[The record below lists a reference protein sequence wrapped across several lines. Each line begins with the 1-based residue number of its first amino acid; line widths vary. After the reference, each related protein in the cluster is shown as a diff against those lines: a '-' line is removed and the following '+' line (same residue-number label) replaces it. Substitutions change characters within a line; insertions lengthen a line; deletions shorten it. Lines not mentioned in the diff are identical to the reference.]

1 MTSAD
6 ERLRTWLARVK
17 AAPARID
24 RLTGV
29 HESVADELTNLRATL
44 AALDHRVDRIDRSI
58 AGKTQLDDIL
68 ADLDE
73 LRRSIDDRS
82 EVVDR
87 TLARYIGVLGRV
99 ATDPARRQALARL
112 IDELGPSPQLRPGL
126 SAFTVTWHHAGFLE
140 EAVRSALAA
149 LDRLPTE
156 LQGEALVLDDGSLD
170 ETVDV
175 TAQLTT
181 LDRRVRVIRAAANIG
196 VGHARNAL
204 LHAVTT
210 THAFQLDADN
220 TAVADGVATL
230 FQVATAYGAAS
241 VYGNILK
248 VDLDGR
254 PLGVISNEPIT
265 PAFFASNYIDT
276 MAVVDVAT
284 LRSIGGWPTDPMIEH
299 LDDWV
304 ATHALLRRG
313 HLVGFVPV
321 VAGRYRELEGAMHV
335 AADHRLGADPIRRMW
350 DNDGRLTADRVAA
363 FAAHPDL
370 GPLWATESAR
380 RLQPALV
387 PPAEPEPPDLARILV
402 VASGGV
408 GNVGDDAIT
417 ITVIDR
423 LRRSVPDAVIEVVT
437 DQDRPVGLRG
447 VVWRCTLVE
456 AIREQTVPTL
466 DLGAYTAA
474 VFAGGGS
481 ITSLWRSGLI
491 EPRAELARRLTEVG
505 VPYVMSGQG
514 LGPFSDDDD
523 RRLVARLLG
532 GARRIAVRDPQSAE
546 LCRSL
551 GVPPDLVAVT
561 GDDALGLEPADRSTV
576 EATLA
581 GIGLGDRRFVAVTVR
596 EADYVG
602 DHDLGAWADA
612 VDRYAAERDLAV
624 LGIALND
631 MPPSPEA
638 ATLARL
644 AHGPVPRRVP
654 WHLLPC
660 ERDPGLLAAVM
671 AQADAAAVH
680 SYHAALLALAG
691 NRPAVLAAGTP
702 YYRAKALGLAE
713 LAGLPDG
720 LAAGVTAPLDLDRRL
735 DLVAAAIDTGAG
747 LTSATK
753 AVDAWWTETCT
764 LLAELVRATHHRSS

>member
-6 ERLRTWLARVK
+6 DRLRTWLARVK

-29 HESVADELTNLRATL
+29 HESVVDELANLRATL
-44 AALDHRVDRIDRSI
+44 AALDHRIAQVDHRST
-58 AGKTQLDDIL
+58 AGQAQLDGLL
-68 ADLDE
+68 ADLAG

-82 EVVDR
+82 GVVDR
-87 TLARYIGVLGRV
+87 TLAGYVGVLGRV
-99 ATDPARRQALARL
+99 ATDPVRRQALARL
-112 IDELGPSPQLRPGL
+112 IDELGPSPELRPGL

-149 LDRLPTE
+149 LDQLPSE

-181 LDRRVRVIRAAANIG
+181 LDHRVRVIRAADNLG

-220 TAVADGVATL
+220 TAVADGVVTL
-230 FQVATAYGAAS
+230 FQVATTYGAAS
-241 VYGNILK
+241 VYGNIVK
-248 VDLDGR
+248 VDRDGR
-254 PLGVISNEPIT
+254 PLGVMSNEPIT

-321 VAGRYRELEGAMHV
+321 VTGRYRVLEGAMHT
-335 AADHRLGADPIRRMW
+335 AADHRIGTDPVRRMW

-363 FAAHPDL
+363 FSAHPDL
-370 GPLWATESAR
+370 GPLWATDSAR
-380 RLQPALV
+380 HLQPALEPHAV
-387 PPAEPEPPDLARILV
+387 PRPPDPARILV

-417 ITVIDR
+417 LTVIDR
-423 LRRSVPDAVIEVVT
+423 LRRSVPDAVVEVVT

-447 VVWRCTLVE
+447 VVWRGTLVE
-456 AIREQTVPTL
+456 AVGDHAVPIV
-466 DLGAYTAA
+466 DLGAYAAA

-481 ITSLWRSGLI
+481 ITSRWRSGLI
-491 EPRAELARRLTEVG
+491 EPRAELARRLTEAG

-514 LGPFSDDDD
+514 LGPLTAAD
-523 RRLVARLLG
+523 RTIVAGLVG
-532 GARRIAVRDPQSAE
+532 GARRVAVRDRLSAD
-546 LCRSL
+546 LCRSMDL
-551 GVPPDLVAVT
+551 PADLVTVT
-561 GDDALGLEPADRSTV
+561 GDDALGPEPADRSTV
-576 EATLA
+576 EVALA
-581 GIGLGDRRFVAVTVR
+581 AIGLDDRRFVAVTVR
-596 EADYVG
+596 DADYVG

-612 VDRYAAERDLAV
+612 VDRYAADRGLAV
-624 LGIALND
+624 LGIAMND
-631 MPPSPEA
+631 MAPSPEA
-638 ATLARL
+638 VTLAHL
-644 AHGPVPRRVP
+644 ANGPVRRRVP

-702 YYRAKALGLAE
+702 YYRDKALGLAE

-720 LAAGVTAPLDLDRRL
+720 LAAEVTAPLDLDRRL

-747 LTSATK
+747 LTAATK
-753 AVDAWWTETCT
+753 AVDAWWTDTGA
-764 LLAELVRATHHRSS
+764 LLAELVRT

>member
-6 ERLRTWLARVK
+6 DRLRTWLARIK

-29 HESVADELTNLRATL
+29 NESVADELTDLRATL
-44 AALDHRVDRIDRSI
+44 AALDHRVAQIDERSA
-58 AGKTQLDDIL
+58 AGQARLDDLL
-68 ADLDE
+68 AELDG
-73 LRRSIDDRS
+73 LRRSIDARS
-82 EVVDR
+82 AAVDR
-87 TLARYIGVLGRV
+87 ALAGYVGVLGRV
-99 ATDPARRQALARL
+99 ATDPVRRQALARL
-112 IDELGPSPQLRPGL
+112 IDELGPSPELRPGL

-149 LDRLPTE
+149 LDQLPGE

-175 TAQLTT
+175 TAQLTA
-181 LDRRVRVIRAAANIG
+181 LDRRVRVIRAADNLG

-220 TAVADGVATL
+220 TAVADGVVTL
-230 FQVATAYGAAS
+230 FQVATTYGAAS
-241 VYGNILK
+241 VYGNILR
-248 VDLDGR
+248 VDRDGR
-254 PLGVISNEPIT
+254 PLGVMSNEPIT

-321 VAGRYRELEGAMHV
+321 VTGRYRVLEGALHTS
-335 AADHRLGADPIRRMW
+335 ADHRIGTDPVRRMW

-363 FAAHPDL
+363 FSAHPDL
-370 GPLWATESAR
+370 GPLWATASAR
-380 RLQPALV
+380 RLQPRLE
-387 PPAEPEPPDLARILV
+387 PPAATRRPDPARILV

-417 ITVIDR
+417 LTVIDR
-423 LRRSVPDAVIEVVT
+423 LRRSVPGALIEVVT
-437 DQDRPVGLRG
+437 DQDRPVGLHG
-447 VVWRCTLVE
+447 VVWRGTLVE
-456 AIREQTVPTL
+456 AVEAVGAQAVPIL
-466 DLGAYTAA
+466 DLGGYAAA

-481 ITSLWRSGLI
+481 ITSLWSSGLV
-491 EPRAELARRLTEVG
+491 EPRAELARRLTGAG

-514 LGPFSDDDD
+514 LGPLTDAD
-523 RRLVARLLG
+523 RGIVAGLLG
-532 GARRIAVRDPQSAE
+532 GARRVAVRDRLSAD
-546 LCRSL
+546 LCRSMD
-551 GVPPDLVAVT
+551 VPADLVTIT

-576 EATLA
+576 EVALA
-581 GIGLGDRRFVAVTVR
+581 AIGLDDGRFVAVTVR

-602 DHDLGAWADA
+602 DHDLGAWAEA
-612 VDRYAAERDLAV
+612 VDRYAADRGLAV

-631 MPPSPEA
+631 MAPSPEA

-644 AHGPVPRRVP
+644 AHGPVRRRVP

-660 ERDPGLLAAVM
+660 ERDPGLLAAVL

-702 YYRAKALGLAE
+702 YYRDKALGLAE

-720 LAAGVTAPLDLDRRL
+720 FAAEVVAPLDLDRRL

-747 LTSATK
+747 LTAATK
-753 AVDAWWTETCT
+753 AVDAWWTDTGT
-764 LLAELVRATHHRSS
+764 LLAELVRP